1 MNNTHQK
8 NPIQQ
13 SDLQEQIQFLYHHQ
27 KSCEKQGKYLEADI
41 AKTKLNELTKTLD
54 FQYKHEVADRHQDE
68 KQLIDK
74 AHFDEFNQFN
84 IFWDEKLKQFD
95 SEANNAKD
103 EILSRHQ
110 IELTSFLEEL
120 DITIP
125 LKPKDSAQLLKL
137 RKTEEQLAKLENYK
151 EAHMIQQRILYLEK
165 EEFNKWNHTRQN
177 KIRNLIQQL
186 RQKQIIELNALQ
198 QRILSV
204 QEELSKN
211 KSQELQKM
219 LSKYQH
225 VRKGLENQQNQ
236 EINRLEKSIKNQ
248 SIMSKMNSQMKK
260 PQDENYNLK

>member
-1 MNNTHQK
+1 MNNIHQK
-8 NPIQQ
+8 ITIQQ
-13 SDLQEQIQFLYHHQ
+13 SDLQEQIQILYHHQ
-27 KSCEKQGKYLEADI
+27 KTCEKQGKYLEADL
-41 AKTKLNELTKTLD
+41 AKTKLNELTKIFDL
-54 FQYKHEVADRHQDE
+54 QQKHEVVDRHSDE
-68 KQLIDK
+68 KQQIDK

-84 IFWDEKLKQFD
+84 LFWDEKFKQFD
-95 SEANNAKD
+95 FETKSAKD
-103 EILSRHQ
+103 EILTRH
-110 IELTSFLEEL
+110 ELELNSFLEEL
-120 DITIP
+120 DNTIP

-137 RKTEEQLAKLENYK
+137 KKTEEQLAKLENYK
-151 EAHMIQQRILYLEK
+151 EAHMIQQRILNLEK
-165 EEFNKWNHTRQN
+165 EEFDKWNHTRQN

-211 KSQELQKM
+211 KSLELQKM

-225 VRKGLENQQNQ
+225 VRKELENQQNQ

-248 SIMSKMNSQMKK
+248 SILSKMNSQMKK